1 MPSSPLRSRFLPG
14 TVALHWSATFAL
26 FSGAAITWRPDG
38 QGGALMA
45 LVDPLL
51 AGPLANLNAAF
62 ALSTL
67 FALIAL
73 AFAWMALAAFSGSP
87 DADDVSAI
95 AGIAAIIGVSLTGIF
110 AALAGSALA
119 IAMSTG
125 LVAAI
130 FASMALRSGSSAAVA
145 RDVPSPASLM
155 AAGAAETV
163 ALVRISGRHGRTTHP
178 RQRPE
183 GKAR

>member
-1 MPSSPLRSRFLPG
+1 MPSSPLRRRYLPG
-14 TVALHWSATFAL
+14 IVALHWSATFAL
-26 FSGAAITWRPDG
+26 FSGAAISWRPDG
-38 QGGALMA
+38 QGASLMA

-51 AGPLANLNAAF
+51 KGPLANVNAAF

-73 AFAWMALAAFSGSP
+73 SFAWTALAAFSDSP

-110 AALAGSALA
+110 ASLAGSPLA

-130 FASMALRSGSSAAVA
+130 FASMALRSRSSAAVA
-145 RDVPSPASLM
+145 ADGPSPASLM

-163 ALVRISGRHGRTTHP
+163 ALVRISGRHGRTSQP
-178 RQRPE
+178 RQRPD